1 MAGLFFTG
9 APVTTGPVL
18 TGTDQTVV
26 TIVAIVAVAAL
37 GVAWL
42 LVRQVLAFDEGTD
55 AMKRIATAVQEG
67 ANAYL
72 ARQFRTLG
80 GFAGAVVFLLLLLP
94 ADTWSQRIG
103 RSVFFLVGA
112 AFSAI
117 TGYIGMRLAVRS
129 NVRVAAAAPT
139 GRPRPLNRTSGA
151 SPTPPCGSPSAPA
164 ASSG

>member
-112 AFSAI
+112 S
-117 TGYIGMRLAVRS
+117 RCSR
-129 NVRVAAAAPT
+129 
-139 GRPRPLNRTSGA
+139 
-151 SPTPPCGSPSAPA
+151 
-164 ASSG
+164 